1 MKQSID
7 PFSLES
13 LYEAPYDS
21 LSTTQ
26 KRIQSLDKAYQTWRT
41 KDLNTRLEAISKISK
56 ILEAKKQ
63 DIATHISREMGKPIT
78 QAIAELDKSILLC
91 DYYVKNSVS
100 LLKNTQ
106 SPNTCYKPLGVILGI
121 MPWNFPIWQVIRF
134 AIPTLIM
141 GNSVLIKPAPNVSL
155 TSALLNTCFSSL
167 NVFDMATFDTKDT
180 DSILSNK
187 AIKALSL
194 TGSSKAGSL
203 VASIAGKYLK
213 PCVLE
218 LGGNDPFIVCEDLN
232 KNQVQHAA
240 KIAIKARFQNTGQS
254 CIATKRLLVHQTHLS
269 LFKETF
275 INEMKKITIG
285 DPKNPDTQMG
295 PLARADL
302 LDTLQKQVHT
312 SLQMGASMTYQAPVP
327 KELKG
332 YFYPPTL
339 LENITDTI
347 PIFKEELFGPAIGLV
362 SFSDNQEAIKLAN
375 NSCYGLG
382 ASVWSQDKKTQDLFS
397 QNLEVGSVF
406 INDMVK
412 SDISLPFGGIKES
425 GYGRELGLAG
435 LLSFANLKTT
445 VTTELIK
452 TN

>member
-7 PFSLES
+7 PFSLKS
-13 LYEAPYDS
+13 LYKAPYDS

-26 KRIQSLDKAYQTWRT
+26 KRIQNLDKSYQTWRKT
-41 KDLNTRLEAISKISK
+41 DLSTRLKAISKISNMLK
-56 ILEAKKQ
+56 TQKQ
-63 DIATHISREMGKPIT
+63 DIATHITCEMGKPIT
-78 QAIAELDKSILLC
+78 QAIAELDKSISLC
-91 DYYVKNSVS
+91 DYYVSHSKV
-100 LLKNTQ
+100 LLKEAHK
-106 SPNTCYKPLGVILGI
+106 PNICYQPLGVILGI

-155 TSALLNTCFSSL
+155 TSTLLKSCFSSL
-167 NVFDMATFDTKDT
+167 NAFDMATFDTNDT
-180 DSILSNK
+180 ETIIANK
-187 AIKALSL
+187 TIKALSL

-203 VASIAGKYLK
+203 VASIASKYLK

-218 LGGNDPFIVCEDLN
+218 LGGNDPFIVCEDLS

-254 CIATKRLLVHQTHLS
+254 CIATKRLLVHQTHLN
-269 LFKETF
+269 LFRETF
-275 INEMKKITIG
+275 IDEMKTLTIG
-285 DPKNPDTQMG
+285 DPQNLDTQMG

-302 LDTLQKQVHT
+302 LDTLQNQVNT
-312 SLQMGASMTYQAPVP
+312 SLQMGATMTYQAPAP
-327 KELKG
+327 KGLKG
-332 YFYPPTL
+332 YFYLPTL
-339 LENITDTI
+339 LENITDTM
-347 PIFKEELFGPAIGLV
+347 PIFKEELFGPAIGLIPFR
-362 SFSDNQEAIKLAN
+362 SNEEALMLAN
-375 NSCYGLG
+375 TSRYGLG
-382 ASVWSQDKKTQDLFS
+382 ASVWSKDQNTQKLFT

-435 LLSFANLKTT
+435 LLSFSNLKTT
-445 VTTELIK
+445 ITKELI
-452 TN
+452 